1 MIKNNNNQNNNE
13 LLKFLKIIKDESK
26 INAIGFYDLHN
37 IAKKRKLGTMTRKED
52 IIKKIKK
59 KEFKASNTHFLGTGI
74 RSNISY
80 DKLLALL
87 KE

>member
-1 MIKNNNNQNNNE
+1 MKNNNQNNE

-26 INAIGFYDLHN
+26 INAVGFYDTHN
-37 IAKKRKLGTMTRKED
+37 IAKKRKLRTMTRKDD

-59 KEFKASNTHFLGTGI
+59 KGFKSSNTHFCGTGI
-74 RSNISY
+74 RSNIPY
-80 DKLLALL
+80 NGLLRLL